1 MALRHPV
8 LNGITWAL
16 GLGLLASSLSIAA
29 ELNGFAI
36 NTQDKN
42 VTVTLFTDQRV
53 SYSTE
58 HQGKQFAIILPETQL
73 SQEQIDN
80 GLPVVLDNKNRFI
93 GRAVPQGDGKVK
105 IILPNLAANEYS
117 VSVQQQHSKQPQ
129 KVAASTTEKLKPRP
143 AVTKERANHF
153 EQVAAHFE
161 KVSPKQ
167 EAAKTPGPS
176 QNRLKLSPAP
186 VRATP
191 GGVWNPYVYRPSDFQ
206 QEAPTRKAS
215 KPRSTDTS
223 PRSPEPVHTLSV
235 AESMAEPPA
244 GTAAKPDPLWYLHAL
259 PPAQPM
265 PADALKGP
273 AASAQ
278 GQTNSSSATNV
289 SQPAKVGS
297 SELKELTR
305 EVRKGF
311 QSIPQWLVI
320 TVAIFFGGIGVF
332 CVIGALVLLKI
343 LFTQARQS
351 LSNGSLPTNLPYVT
365 GLMPLYP
372 PAAATEDAI
381 TEEPKVP
388 EKSAHSSRPSYGQTS
403 LKFEDKSA
411 IKALDYLKESPANVA
426 QAIHNTRVI
435 RLQSRKK
442 TGFREFPQA
451 SNR

>member
-8 LNGITWAL
+8 LNGLILAL
-16 GLGLLASSLSIAA
+16 SLGLLADSLSVAA

-36 NTQDKN
+36 DTQDKN

-73 SQEQIDN
+73 SQEQLDN

-93 GRAVPQGDGKVK
+93 GRAVPHGDGKVK
-105 IILPNLAANEYS
+105 IILPNLAANEYA

-129 KVAASTTEKLKPRP
+129 KVATSSPEKLKPRP
-143 AVTKERANHF
+143 AVSKERSDHF

-161 KVSPKQ
+161 KPSPKK
-167 EAAKTPGPS
+167 ETASAS
-176 QNRLKLSPAP
+176 ASNHRLKLSPTP
-186 VRATP
+186 VKATQ

-206 QEAPTRKAS
+206 PEQPVRKAS
-215 KPRSTDTS
+215 KPVPAS
-223 PRSPEPVHTLSV
+223 PSLRAEPINTLSV
-235 AESMAEPPA
+235 AESMPAPPA
-244 GTAAKPDPLWYLHAL
+244 GTATNADPLWYLHAL

-278 GQTNSSSATNV
+278 GQTHSPNVTNV

-297 SELKELTR
+297 SELKELTS

-311 QSIPQWLVI
+311 QSIPQWLFI
-320 TVAIFFGGIGVF
+320 TVAVFFGGIGVF

-343 LFTQARQS
+343 LFTQVRQS
-351 LSNGSLPTNLPYVT
+351 VSNGNLPASIPYVT

-372 PAAATEDAI
+372 APGTAENTAPDELNASGKAAYA
-381 TEEPKVP
+381 
-388 EKSAHSSRPSYGQTS
+388 SRPSYGQTS
-403 LKFEDKSA
+403 LRFEDKSA
-411 IKALDYLKESPANVA
+411 IKALDYLKETPASVT
-426 QAIHNTRVI
+426 QAIHNTRVS
-435 RLQSRKK
+435 RLQSRKR
-442 TGFREFPQA
+442 TNFREFPQA